1 MSTGAAPIETL
12 TIHLTAD
19 AARRLRRVAE
29 ISRRPLDEIIADT
42 LQGSLPPLLEDVP
55 APFRAELAG
64 LESLSTAVLWQQF
77 RARMPAPQLTRYDQ
91 LLAENSAGTLTDA
104 GRDELAQLRQAA
116 DQLMYRKAYAAL
128 LLRWRGERFPSR
140 TELEA
145 ESA

>member
-1 MSTGAAPIETL
+1 MTAPIETL
-12 TIHLTAD
+12 TIHLPAE

-55 APFRAELAG
+55 PPYQAELAG
-64 LESLSTAVLWQQF
+64 LESLSTEALWQAF
-77 RARMPAPQLTRYDQ
+77 RAELPAPRITRYDQ
-91 LLAENSAGTLTDA
+91 LLAMSAA
-104 GRDELAQLRQAA
+104 GGLNDTERAELSELRRGG

-128 LLRWRGERFPSR
+128 LLRWRGERIPSL

>member
-1 MSTGAAPIETL
+1 MTAPIETL
-12 TIHLTAD
+12 TIHLPAE

-29 ISRRPLDEIIADT
+29 ISRRPLDEVIADT

-55 APFRAELAG
+55 PSYQAELAG
-64 LESLSTAVLWQQF
+64 LESMSTEALWQQF
-77 RARMPAPQLTRYDQ
+77 RAEISAPRIARYDQ
-91 LLAENSAGTLTDA
+91 LLAANASGALDEA
-104 GRDELAQLRQAA
+104 GRAELFELRHAA

-128 LLRWRGERFPSR
+128 LLRWRGERIPSL